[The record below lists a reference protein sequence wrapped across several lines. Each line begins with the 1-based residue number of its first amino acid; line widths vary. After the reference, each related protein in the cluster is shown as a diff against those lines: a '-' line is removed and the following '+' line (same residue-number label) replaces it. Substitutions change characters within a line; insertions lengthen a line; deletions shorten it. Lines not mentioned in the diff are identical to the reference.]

1 MSRLLIFAFITF
13 ISKFLFSQAYPPD
26 SIALR
31 QIYEVWYDSPPCNN
45 LVLSVSQ
52 WCHVQLDSMG
62 RVACLSNQVPNQI
75 APNSYIHPAIG
86 QLTKL
91 EMIIIQQQYNL
102 AGTIPIEIGNLINLE
117 ILEFQSTN
125 LIGAIPSS
133 INNMLNL
140 KDIHISGIDSSQNR
154 IDGILPPLNNLNKLE
169 GFVLNRTNIRGNI
182 PGYFGYLDYLNDIY
196 LIDNPLFGGLLSD
209 SLCNSNT
216 IGQFHIGNCPTFYG
230 KLPDCLGDIPTLTY
244 CYLYKTNFSD
254 TIPYSLCNPANDT
267 LMQGYFV
274 NNQFTGMAAMQPG
287 TKAVFLDLR
296 YNKMQFGCF
305 EDNLASLGTY
315 NNFNLHI
322 GDIHPQ
328 DSMWTPLDTTI
339 GLGWHITLDSRV
351 TGQYN
356 RYWWYKDSVYLGW
369 NTTGLWEISIATMAD
384 AGQYNCRIRNDYIT
398 PLKGLI
404 LDRYHIRINIDSALV
419 SSAYS
424 LERTF
429 SISPN
434 PVSNTLTVSINNYE
448 ANITEQE
455 VLYYIIDKTGRE
467 VKRGKINNITN
478 SIPVADLI
486 DGTYSITIQ
495 NDRFNEKYKFI
506 KLTQ

>member
-169 GFVLNRTNIRGNI
+169 GFVLNITNIRGNI
-182 PGYFGYLDYLNDIY
+182 PGYFGYLDSLEDIQ
-196 LIDNPLFGGLLSD
+196 IISNPLFGGLLND
-209 SLCNSNT
+209 SLCHSQT
-216 IGQFHIGNCPTFYG
+216 IGQIHIGNCPMFHG
-230 KLPDCLGDIPTLTY
+230 KLPDCLGGIPTLSDLY
-244 CYLYKTNFSD
+244 IYKTNFTD
-254 TIPYSLCNPANDT
+254 TIPYSVCNPDT
-267 LMQGYFV
+267 NLLGYFP
-274 NNQFTGMAAMQPG
+274 NNRFTGMATMQPG
-287 TKAVFLDLR
+287 TKAVFFDLR
-296 YNKMQFGCF
+296 YNLIQFGSF
-305 EDNLASLGTY
+305 EENLASLGTY
-315 NNFNLHI
+315 FNIHI

-328 DSMWTPLDTTI
+328 DSMWSPLDTTI
-339 GLGWHITLDSRV
+339 GLGWNITLDSRV
-351 TGQYN
+351 SGQYN

-369 NTTGLWEISIATMAD
+369 NTTGLWQITNATLAD

-398 PLKGLI
+398 PIKGLI
-404 LDRYHIRINIDSALV
+404 LERHHIRLHVDSTLV
-419 SSAYS
+419 DVGTYTNS
-424 LERTF
+424 EPDV
-429 SISPN
+429 SPN
-434 PVSNTLTVSINNYE
+434 PFNATLQVNLNKLAGNFTT
-448 ANITEQE
+448 IT
-455 VLYYIIDKTGRE
+455 LYNSAGIPVFTCETRKYYRIIDTEKLPAGLYFLKLQQGDKVYTYKV
-467 VKRGKINNITN
+467 VK
-478 SIPVADLI
+478 
-486 DGTYSITIQ
+486 
-495 NDRFNEKYKFI
+495 E
-506 KLTQ
+506 